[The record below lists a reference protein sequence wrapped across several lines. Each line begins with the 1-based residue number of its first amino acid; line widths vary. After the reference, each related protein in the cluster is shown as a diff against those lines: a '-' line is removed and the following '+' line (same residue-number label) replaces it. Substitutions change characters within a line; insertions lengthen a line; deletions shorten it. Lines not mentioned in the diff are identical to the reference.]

1 MDALQLAGA
10 KRGEPRFLTFSNQD
24 GKRWS
29 IPLRNTKVALELYQ
43 PSGTK
48 GKLLKSL
55 LPAAC
60 KTPVAGKLLHGQE
73 GTVQLSPQLRQLLGE
88 CFGDGWDFSV
98 FWGTPCVDQ
107 KVTIQ
112 IYRKNCLLGY
122 CKVGQTQ
129 RVAELFQKEKA
140 ILDELKEA
148 GMPHVP
154 RCLGL
159 RQLDEA
165 CWAFVQSTE
174 KQPGAVTEHSFGKR
188 QQDFLEELFQR
199 TKRRCPFEETD
210 YAQALIFLRDN
221 LSALDPEFVPAVG
234 KALESTWERYAGQTV
249 EWGMCHGD
257 FTPWNTCLV
266 GEDLFVFDF
275 EYALCMAPLGLD
287 RWHFFVQTELL
298 ENKKDVGQIAQEYSA
313 QCDRADDSLQ
323 CYLLWIIALYV
334 MRESKNDNR
343 IAMERAE
350 LLKYIMQGES
360 RCV

>member
-1 MDALQLAGA
+1 MDALQLADA
-10 KRGEPRFLTFSNQD
+10 KRGEPRFLTFSNQN

-29 IPLRNTKVALELYQ
+29 IPLWNTKVALELYQ

-60 KTPVAGKLLHGQE
+60 KTPAARKLLHGQE
-73 GTVQLSPQLRQLLGE
+73 GTVRLSPQLRQLLGE

-112 IYRKNCLLGY
+112 IYRQNCLLGY

-174 KQPGAVTEHSFGKR
+174 KKPGALTEHSFGKR
-188 QQDFLEELFQR
+188 QQEFLEELFQR

-221 LSALDPEFVPAVG
+221 LSALDPEFVPVVR
-234 KALESTWERYAGQTV
+234 KALESTWEHYAGQTV

-266 GEDLFVFDF
+266 GEDLFAFDF
-275 EYALCMAPLGLD
+275 EYALRMAPRELD
-287 RWHFFVQTELL
+287 RWHFLLQTAFFEQQQSAKQIVKTIGAYIQQ
-298 ENKKDVGQIAQEYSA
+298 EQEEVGYK
-313 QCDRADDSLQ
+313 
-323 CYLLWIIALYV
+323 CYLLEMISLYIKRGKKRDFEIA
-334 MRESKNDNR
+334 N
-343 IAMERAE
+343 ERARLFLE
-350 LLKYIMQGES
+350 K
-360 RCV
+360 